1 MGEWENGYDE
11 LGMKISRMKEEE
23 AEARA
28 EEKEAEEEA
37 EEERKP
43 ERIIASLV
51 K

>member
-37 EEERKP
+37 DKGIREP
-43 ERIIASLV
+43 QIIMHV
-51 K
+51 